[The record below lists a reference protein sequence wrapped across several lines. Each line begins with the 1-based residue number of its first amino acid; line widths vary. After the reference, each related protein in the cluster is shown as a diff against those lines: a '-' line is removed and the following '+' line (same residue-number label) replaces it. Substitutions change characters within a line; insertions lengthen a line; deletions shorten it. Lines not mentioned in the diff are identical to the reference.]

1 MCLANDSAYASV
13 GICAGWRFVQGWF
26 LRSACGVSSSHTEPQ
41 GPGRSRVSMLET
53 ACSAHDNQ
61 RRSEVADEHWDDS
74 AATNESIA
82 VTRGARNLILTLDQA
97 AFRAA
102 VIFVNMRR
110 HARAGGG

>member
-53 ACSAHDNQ
+53 ACFAHDNQ
-61 RRSEVADEHWDDS
+61 RRSEVAAEHWDES
-74 AATNESIA
+74 AAAHNPLQSPEGPAT
-82 VTRGARNLILTLDQA
+82 
-97 AFRAA
+97 
-102 VIFVNMRR
+102 
-110 HARAGGG
+110 